1 MENLLDSIVVRTA
14 HLYPLSMAHE
24 YLEKPDEQGLARRS
38 DQATVAGAEAFGRL
52 VRFAELSDTGQGRTV
67 SRFVAAVIGVRPFDM
82 YDLRALDIAISDDV
96 LICLDA
102 LRWKQVA
109 LTDLVPDG
117 RSRCTALCKAK
128 GLIRED

>member
-14 HLYPLSMAHE
+14 HPYPLSMAHK
-24 YLEKPDEQGLARRS
+24 YMEKPDEQAWARRS
-38 DQATVAGAEAFGRL
+38 NQATVAGAEAFGRL
-52 VRFAELSDTGQGRTV
+52 VSFAELSDTGQGRTA
-67 SRFVAAVIGVRPFDM
+67 SRFVAAVIGARPYDM
-82 YDLRALDIAISDDV
+82 HDLRAVDIAISDDM

-117 RSRCTALCKAK
+117 RARCIALCKAK
-128 GLIRED
+128 GLIGEA